1 MISSNGRKRI
11 RVTLVR
17 HGESTFNQ
25 KNMFT
30 GWTDAELTEN
40 GISEAIRAGEL
51 LLQRGQRYTL
61 GYTSFL
67 KRASATYSHIV
78 KELEK
83 GEGFNPELLQPRLS
97 WRLNERHYGSLQG
110 LNKAETCEKYGKEQV
125 QVWRRSFDVPPPL
138 STKPNVEVDC
148 KIAKHNQTSP
158 PILDSLKQDLHD
170 GYSSSSE
177 ISSQLQYLRQVGVF
191 NDLNEGQ
198 FAQYCSG
205 ISKLYNNVKISSEE
219 ERILDNSQEYKEVR
233 GESLKMTQI
242 RMKKWLRR
250 EYLRWTPGENVLIV
264 AHGNLLRALMQ
275 TLEWNSGKEIPK
287 LNLFTGAPILY
298 ELDGLAVLT
307 KMYPVGEE
315 EFEKRAKKAAE
326 KMNKR

>member
-1 MISSNGRKRI
+1 MISLNGRKRI
-11 RVTLVR
+11 RLTLVR

-30 GWTDAELTEN
+30 GWTDVELTEQ
-40 GISEAIRAGEL
+40 GVSEAIRAGEL

-97 WRLNERHYGSLQG
+97 WRLNERHYGSLEG
-110 LNKAETCEKYGKEQV
+110 LNKAETSEKFGKEQV
-125 QVWRRSFDVPPPL
+125 QLWRRSFDVLPPP
-138 STKPNVEVDC
+138 STKPNVDVDN
-148 KIAKHNQTSP
+148 KIALHNQTAS
-158 PILDSLKQDLHD
+158 PILDGLKQDLQ
-170 GYSSSSE
+170 GSYSSTSE
-177 ISSQLQYLRQVGVF
+177 IVCQLQYLRQVKVF
-191 NDLNEGQ
+191 SDLDKHH

-205 ISKLYNNVKISSEE
+205 VSKLYNNVEITSEE
-219 ERILDNSQEYKEVR
+219 QQILDQDDQYKQVR
-233 GESLKMTQI
+233 GESQKMAQD
-242 RMKKWLRR
+242 RVKKWLRR
-250 EYLRWTPGENVLIV
+250 EYLRWAPGENVLIV

-275 TLEWNSGKEIPK
+275 TLEWNSEKEIPK
-287 LNLFTGAPILY
+287 LNLFTAAPILY
-298 ELDGLAVLT
+298 ELDGLEVST

-315 EFEKRAKKAAE
+315 EFEQRARMEAE
-326 KMNKR
+326 KMCQR